1 MKLKIGRVSLL
12 DHLDKKW
19 EPARSNG
26 WRGDVEVVFGDPI
39 FFPAGTPPAEATA
52 KLQAAVAAL

>member
-1 MKLKIGRVSLL
+1 MKLKITSVSVL
-12 DHLDKKW
+12 DHWDRRW
-19 EPARSNG
+19 ERDRQNG

-39 FFPAGTPPAEATA
+39 YFPAGTPAGEATA